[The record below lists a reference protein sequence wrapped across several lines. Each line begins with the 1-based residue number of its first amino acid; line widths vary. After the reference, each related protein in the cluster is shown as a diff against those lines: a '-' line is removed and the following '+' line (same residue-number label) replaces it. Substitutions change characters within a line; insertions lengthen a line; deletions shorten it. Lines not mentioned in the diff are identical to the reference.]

1 MPEKSFKI
9 MLDEVSTTTHS
20 NRIQWNKI
28 RDRVSVG
35 HFPSTNPSTGF
46 GPSQIYVK
54 KFEAEKSSAKN
65 ITIFLLHDLCQYHG
79 RYIQFIEWMQEAHP
93 GLNFIAVDFVG
104 HGLSSGTRGH
114 FEKFEVLVN
123 DFHNLIHLTEKN
135 PDDRW
140 FILGHGMGGLVA
152 LDIMNRFQESAGARI
167 DGMILSNFIL
177 KFQSLFLQMEDQI
190 KNEKN
195 FLKKILAQSRPTRFF
210 MGKDL
215 LSAPH
220 EILSYEQDPL
230 IIHRPTLNS
239 VKELQKKTQLIYQD
253 SYFIEKPLMIM
264 KSEFGNALSID
275 GMDYFTRGIKKEL
288 LTEKK
293 YSLMKHDLYNERDRE
308 IVYNDILSWIKTN
321 E

>member
-1 MPEKSFKI
+1 
-9 MLDEVSTTTHS
+9 MLDEIIVPHISKG
-20 NRIQWNKI
+20 IQWKKI
-28 RDRVSVG
+28 REGISVG
-35 HFPSTNPSTGF
+35 HFASTNPSIGF

-54 KFEAEKSSAKN
+54 KFEAQKKSASN

-79 RYIQFIEWMQEAHP
+79 RYIHFIEWMKEVHP
-93 GLNFIAVDFVG
+93 SVSFIAVDFVG

-123 DFHNLIHLTEKN
+123 DFHTLLNLSEKKE
-135 PDDRW
+135 DERW

-152 LDIMNRFQESAGARI
+152 LDLMNRFQESAGARV

-195 FLKKILAQSRPTRFF
+195 FLKKILSQTRPARFF
-210 MGKDL
+210 MGKEL
-215 LSAPH
+215 LSAPLDV
-220 EILSYEQDPL
+220 LSYEQDPL
-230 IIHRPTLNS
+230 IIHRPTLNC

-253 SYFIEKPLMIM
+253 SYFIEKPLLIM
-264 KSEFGNALSID
+264 KSEFGSALSMD

-293 YSLMKHDLYNERDRE
+293 YSLMKHDLYNERDKE